1 MCYTTSYISYR
12 QCVHIYTQYIDN
24 TIHMVVLTMMILQK
38 NTVDVVYISFS
49 CTNDMPESHG
59 CRRCNLWQVPP
70 WHYGLLKRMPT
81 AGYYF

>member
-1 MCYTTSYISYR
+1 M
-12 QCVHIYTQYIDN
+12 HIYTQYIDN
-24 TIHMVVLTMMILQK
+24 TIHMTYGGFDHDDSSKK